1 MELRRTGIRFGLL
14 GLLAV
19 ATAAC
24 GTAASDSVGGT
35 STTSTTSSSVTTTTL
50 PVAFATDAT
59 VTVAVSHLPSNLNP
73 WTAGGADP
81 IAQMIM
87 EQVLP
92 QVSIENSQLQTE
104 VCTVTANACPSA
116 LLTSAEPISLDPMTV
131 VYQIAPKASW
141 SNGVPIT
148 GADFSYLRTEVLAH
162 AASLPATVPINGYE
176 DISSIVTSN
185 KGKTVTVVFSKPY
198 SDWQSLFA
206 DLIPSGVATANG
218 FEAAFATSPASL
230 PNLVSAGPYRIS
242 HIIRQHEIVLVRN
255 PAYWGSPANIARI
268 IFRVEP
274 TESATLGALRDD
286 KVTVAQLPP
295 GQVDHQLIAST
306 TDLVGQTS
314 FTPQLWQL
322 VLNLGDTVVGNA
334 SLRTALADAID
345 RTQLLN
351 DTSQFADGMTAAVSN
366 RIFGL
371 GIGGGAADDANF
383 VAVNDVGAEAALVS
397 AGYAYDANGLAD
409 DPAGKPLVLHLIGPS
424 GSSLMAGVE
433 AQIQAELLEVGVR
446 VSISNEPLSR
456 LLGSTLPTGTY
467 QLALAPFD
475 ISPYLSTDAALYL
488 PASYLTPSTTAASAA
503 ALAASGR
510 LGGAVPE
517 SAAAP
522 ASISSSAVTRDVFA
536 LDDPLLEPLF
546 EQAFTELDPSAANDV
561 YNEIDLQLWRDLPT
575 IPLLQTPMVT
585 IANNALQGL
594 SPSQSPAS
602 FMFDAQNWSWEL
614 NAPPTVTTTTLP
626 QASSP

>member
-1 MELRRTGIRFGLL
+1 VELRRTGIRLGVL

-24 GTAASDSVGGT
+24 GTAVSDSL
-35 STTSTTSSSVTTTTL
+35 SKPPASSSPATSVTTTTL
-50 PVAFATDAT
+50 PVTFATDAT
-59 VTVAVSHLPSNLNP
+59 VTIAVSHLPSNLNP
-73 WTAGGADP
+73 WTAGGSDP
-81 IAQMIM
+81 TAQMIM

-92 QVSIENSQLQTE
+92 QVSIVNNQLQTE

-148 GADFSYLRTEVLAH
+148 GADFSYLHTEVLAH
-162 AASLPATVPINGYE
+162 AASLPASVPINGYE

-185 KGKTVTVVFSKPY
+185 KGKTVTVVFTKPY
-198 SDWQSLFA
+198 SDWQSLFS
-206 DLIPSGVATANG
+206 DLIPSSVALAKG
-218 FEAAFATSPASL
+218 FDAAFTTSPTSL
-230 PNLVSAGPYRIS
+230 ANLVSAGPYRIS
-242 HIIRQHEIVLVRN
+242 HVIRGHEIVLVRN
-255 PAYWGSPANIARI
+255 PAYWGSAANIARI

-274 TESATLGALRDD
+274 SVAATLAALRAD

-306 TDLVGQTS
+306 ADLVGQTS

-322 VLNLGDTVVGNA
+322 VLNLGNNVVGNA
-334 SLRTALADAID
+334 SLREAVADAVD

-351 DTSQFADGMTAAVSN
+351 DTAQFAEGMTGAVTN

-371 GIGGGAADDANF
+371 GIGGGASDDANY

-397 AGYAYDANGLAD
+397 AGYAYDADGLAD
-409 DPAGKPLVLHLIGPS
+409 DPAGKPLVLHLVGPT
-424 GSSLMAGVE
+424 GSTLMAGVE
-433 AQIQAELLEVGVR
+433 AQIQAELLQVGVR
-446 VSISNEPLSR
+446 VSISNVPLSR
-456 LLGSTLPTGTY
+456 LLGSTLPSGSY

-488 PASYLTPSTTAASAA
+488 PASYLSPSTTATSAAASAVANRADSAASAA
-503 ALAASGR
+503 AAAI
-510 LGGAVPE
+510 A
-517 SAAAP
+517 
-522 ASISSSAVTRDVFA
+522 SSAVTRDVFS
-536 LDDPLLEPLF
+536 LDDPLLGPLF
-546 EQAFTELDPSAANDV
+546 GQAFTELDPSAANDV

-575 IPLLQTPMVT
+575 IPILQTAVTT

-602 FMFDAQNWSWEL
+602 FMFDAENWSWEL
-614 NAPPTVTTTTLP
+614 NAPPTVTTTTVAP
-626 QASSP
+626 ASP